1 VAFFLAYRP
10 LREVADARLALARAG
25 EACEDLVQVIEADD
39 AARPVAAPPSATERA
54 WPLSALELRDLRLPR
69 GRSAPL
75 SLRVEPGTIVAIVGP
90 TGAGKTTLLRV
101 LLGLE
106 PAAAGDLLFDGV
118 SIAHA
123 PAGPRARPFAWVP
136 QEAPLL
142 AGSLAANV
150 ALGAVVADPR
160 EALEPLGAAHLAD
173 ALEGSRLGAGGRPV
187 SGGERQW
194 IALARAIAT
203 GLPVLLLDEPTSGLD
218 ARAQGHVLEAVARL
232 RGRRTV
238 VLVTHRP
245 EPLGIA
251 DVVVRLGAD
260 GGLERAA

>member
-1 VAFFLAYRP
+1 VEAGAVVA
-10 LREVADARLALARAG
+10 V
-25 EACEDLVQVIEADD
+25 
-39 AARPVAAPPSATERA
+39 
-54 WPLSALELRDLRLPR
+54 
-69 GRSAPL
+69 
-75 SLRVEPGTIVAIVGP
+75 VGP

-106 PAAAGDLLFDGV
+106 QAGGGDVLFDGA

-142 AGSLAANV
+142 AGSLATNV
-150 ALGAVVADPR
+150 ALGAAAADPR

-173 ALEGSRLGAGGRPV
+173 ALEGCRLGASGRPV

-218 ARAQGHVLEAVARL
+218 AHAQRHVLEAVARL
-232 RGRRTV
+232 RGQRTV
-238 VLVTHRP
+238 VIVTHRP
-245 EPLGIA
+245 EPLAIA
-251 DVVVRLGAD
+251 DVVVRLAD
-260 GGLERAA
+260 EGLERAA

>member
-1 VAFFLAYRP
+1 VEAGTVVA
-10 LREVADARLALARAG
+10 V
-25 EACEDLVQVIEADD
+25 
-39 AARPVAAPPSATERA
+39 
-54 WPLSALELRDLRLPR
+54 
-69 GRSAPL
+69 
-75 SLRVEPGTIVAIVGP
+75 VGP

-106 PAAAGDLLFDGV
+106 QAGGGDVLFDGE
-118 SIAHA
+118 SIARA
-123 PAGPRARPFAWVP
+123 PAGPGGRPFAWVP

-142 AGSLAANV
+142 AGSLATNV
-150 ALGAVVADPR
+150 SLGAAATDPR

-173 ALEGSRLGAGGRPV
+173 ALEGCRLGAGGRPV

-218 ARAQGHVLEAVARL
+218 GAAQRHVLEAIARL

-238 VLVTHRP
+238 VIVTHRP
-245 EPLGIA
+245 EPLAIA
-251 DVVVRLGAD
+251 DVVVRLAAD
-260 GGLERAA
+260 DGLERAA